1 MDPPAFSQHRL
12 RDILRYPKK
21 KNPAFMR
28 SVATKINAVQ
38 LLKLLLLLSQR
49 HLTQWNLGFFW
60 TDLKK
65 GYNNIAMY

>member
-1 MDPPAFSQHRL
+1 
-12 RDILRYPKK
+12 
-21 KNPAFMR
+21 MR